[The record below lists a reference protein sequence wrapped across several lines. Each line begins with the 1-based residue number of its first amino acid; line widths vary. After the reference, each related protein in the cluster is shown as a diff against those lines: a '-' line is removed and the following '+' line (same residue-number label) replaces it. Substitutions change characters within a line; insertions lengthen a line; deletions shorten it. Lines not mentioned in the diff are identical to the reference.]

1 MERLRSLTLCVEC
14 PVAPTL
20 VPGEGI
26 LAHQAVSG
34 VDHEGTDINGV
45 DCDRIPS
52 RGEGWIS
59 GSIPS
64 VTLGPTG
71 GHGGGCRQLGLRT
84 GEHIEG
90 MKIKMESPQSDDL
103 RQTKNTS
110 GEWEVGWKHRS
121 LSDGTK

>member
-1 MERLRSLTLCVEC
+1 M
-14 PVAPTL
+14 APTL

-64 VTLGPTG
+64 TLTKAN
-71 GHGGGCRQLGLRT
+71 RV
-84 GEHIEG
+84 
-90 MKIKMESPQSDDL
+90 DDVIGDATHKTHNGK
-103 RQTKNTS
+103 RDGSTDP
-110 GEWEVGWKHRS
+110 S
-121 LSDGTK
+121 LPSNLAQMGVQVEAEDS